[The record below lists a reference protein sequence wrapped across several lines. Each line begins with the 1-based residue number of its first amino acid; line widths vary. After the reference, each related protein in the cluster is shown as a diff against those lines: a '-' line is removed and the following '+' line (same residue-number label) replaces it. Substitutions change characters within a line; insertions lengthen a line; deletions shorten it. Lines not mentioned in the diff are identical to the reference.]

1 VKLRF
6 EDRSGIKYI
15 FRKGSHIFKEE
26 KENVLFGG
34 GDGSGR
40 SETLRMIMYELLS
53 EKQISNFLY
62 FNFLGDNSA
71 FFWTADRLESCDLI
85 NEKNKLYAYNFL
97 TNFNIFNTK
106 IPQHPMT
113 QKAIDNMKTDLSKKN
128 SVFLYPAIG
137 NMVSKEIEKYFI
149 QSFFDILE
157 ALPNNT
163 GKEIAII
170 TDNLSCFRLDD
181 FIKYSK
187 LMKEVNNK
195 GYFFINSTYGM
206 FNLYSF
212 EDSFNILKND
222 HSHILM
228 ANSQI
233 NIDNRYMK
241 NIKLGKK
248 LNHIEPGYF
257 YYFKDLK
264 LEYKYLNR
272 FYYFNSNHQHTGKS
286 VFIV

>member
-1 VKLRF
+1 MKLRF
-6 EDRSGIKYI
+6 EDRSGIKYTL
-15 FRKGSHIFKEE
+15 RKGSHIFKEE
-26 KENVLFGG
+26 KENILFGG

-40 SETLRMIMYELLS
+40 SETLRMMIYELLS

-71 FFWTADRLESCDLI
+71 FYRTAETLEPFGLI
-85 NEKNKLYAYNFL
+85 NEKNKLYIYNFL
-97 TNFNIFNTK
+97 TRLNTNNTNTT
-106 IPQHPMT
+106 QYFMT
-113 QKAIDNMKTDLSKKN
+113 KKAIDNMKTDLSKKN
-128 SVFLYPAIG
+128 SVFLLPP
-137 NMVSKEIEKYFI
+137 IEKYFI

-157 ALPNNT
+157 ALPKNT
-163 GKEIAII
+163 GKEIPII
-170 TDNLSCFRLDD
+170 TDNISCFKLDD
-181 FIKYSK
+181 FINYSK
-187 LMKEVNNK
+187 LMKKVNNK
-195 GYFFINSTYGM
+195 GYFFINSIYGM

-233 NIDNRYMK
+233 NIDNKYMK
-241 NIKLGKK
+241 NIQLGKK
-248 LNHIEPGYF
+248 LNHIEPGHF

-272 FYYFNSNHQHTGKS
+272 FHFVKSDYNHTNKHF
-286 VFIV
+286 VVV

>member
-1 VKLRF
+1 MKLRF
-6 EDRSGIKYI
+6 EDRSGIKYTL
-15 FRKGSHIFKEE
+15 RKGSHIFKEE
-26 KENVLFGG
+26 KENILFGG

-40 SETLRMIMYELLS
+40 SETLRMMIYELLS

-71 FFWTADRLESCDLI
+71 FYRTAETLEPFGLI
-85 NEKNKLYAYNFL
+85 NEKNKLYIYNFL
-97 TNFNIFNTK
+97 TRLNTNNTNTT
-106 IPQHPMT
+106 QYFMT
-113 QKAIDNMKTDLSKKN
+113 KKAIDNMKTDLSKKN
-128 SVFLYPAIG
+128 SVFLFPQ
-137 NMVSKEIEKYFI
+137 IEKYFI

-157 ALPNNT
+157 ALPKNT
-163 GKEIAII
+163 GKEIPII
-170 TDNLSCFRLDD
+170 TDNISCFKLDD
-181 FIKYSK
+181 FINYSK

-195 GYFFINSTYGM
+195 GYFFINSIYGM

-212 EDSFNILKND
+212 EYSFNILKND

-233 NIDNRYMK
+233 NIDNKYMK
-241 NIKLGKK
+241 NIQLGKK
-248 LNHIEPGYF
+248 LNHIEPGHF

-272 FYYFNSNHQHTGKS
+272 FHFVKSDYNHTNKHF
-286 VFIV
+286 VVV

>member
-6 EDRSGIKYI
+6 EDRSGIKYTL
-15 FRKGSHIFKEE
+15 RKGSHIFKEE
-26 KENVLFGG
+26 KENILFGG

-40 SETLRMIMYELLS
+40 SETLRMMIYELLS

-71 FFWTADRLESCDLI
+71 FYRTAETLEPFGLI
-85 NEKNKLYAYNFL
+85 NEKNKLYIYNFL
-97 TNFNIFNTK
+97 TRLNTNNTNTT
-106 IPQHPMT
+106 QYFMT
-113 QKAIDNMKTDLSKKN
+113 KKAIDNMKTDLSKKN
-128 SVFLYPAIG
+128 SVFLFPQ
-137 NMVSKEIEKYFI
+137 IEKYFI

-157 ALPNNT
+157 ALPKNT
-163 GKEIAII
+163 GKEIPII
-170 TDNLSCFRLDD
+170 TDNISCFKLDD
-181 FIKYSK
+181 FINYSK

-195 GYFFINSTYGM
+195 GYFFINSIYGM

-233 NIDNRYMK
+233 NLDNRYMK
-241 NIKLGKK
+241 NIKLEKK
-248 LNHIEPGYF
+248 LNYIEPGHF

-272 FYYFNSNHQHTGKS
+272 FHFIKSNYQHTGKS

>member
-6 EDRSGIKYI
+6 EDRSGIKYTL
-15 FRKGSHIFKEE
+15 RKGSHIFKEE
-26 KENVLFGG
+26 KENILFGG

-40 SETLRMIMYELLS
+40 SETLRMMIYELLS

-71 FFWTADRLESCDLI
+71 FYRTAETLEPFGLI
-85 NEKNKLYAYNFL
+85 NEKNKLYIYNFL
-97 TNFNIFNTK
+97 TRLNTNNTNTT
-106 IPQHPMT
+106 QYFMT
-113 QKAIDNMKTDLSKKN
+113 KKAIDNMKTDLSKKN
-128 SVFLYPAIG
+128 SVFLLPP
-137 NMVSKEIEKYFI
+137 IEKYFI

-157 ALPNNT
+157 ALPKNT
-163 GKEIAII
+163 GKEIPII
-170 TDNLSCFRLDD
+170 TDNISCFKLDD
-181 FIKYSK
+181 FINYSK
-187 LMKEVNNK
+187 LMKKVNNK
-195 GYFFINSTYGM
+195 GYFFINSIYGM

-233 NIDNRYMK
+233 NIDNKYMK
-241 NIKLGKK
+241 NIQLGKK
-248 LNHIEPGYF
+248 LNHIEPGHF

-272 FYYFNSNHQHTGKS
+272 FHFVKSDYNHTNKHF
-286 VFIV
+286 VVV

>member
-1 VKLRF
+1 MKLRF
-6 EDRSGIKYI
+6 EDRSGIKYTL
-15 FRKGSHIFKEE
+15 RKGSHIFKEE
-26 KENVLFGG
+26 KENILFGG

-40 SETLRMIMYELLS
+40 SETLRMMIYELLS

-71 FFWTADRLESCDLI
+71 FYRTAETLEPFGLI
-85 NEKNKLYAYNFL
+85 NEKNKLYIYNFL
-97 TNFNIFNTK
+97 TRLNTNNTNTT
-106 IPQHPMT
+106 QYFMT
-113 QKAIDNMKTDLSKKN
+113 KKAIDNMKTDLSKKN
-128 SVFLYPAIG
+128 SVFLFPQ
-137 NMVSKEIEKYFI
+137 IEKYFI

-157 ALPNNT
+157 ALPKNT
-163 GKEIAII
+163 GKEIPII
-170 TDNLSCFRLDD
+170 TDNISCFKLDD
-181 FIKYSK
+181 FINYSK

-195 GYFFINSTYGM
+195 GYFFINSIYGM

-233 NIDNRYMK
+233 NLDNRYMK
-241 NIKLGKK
+241 NIKLEKK
-248 LNHIEPGYF
+248 LNYIEPGHF

-272 FYYFNSNHQHTGKS
+272 FHFIKSNYQHTGKS